1 MKQKKWVLFVVL
13 LALFSPLSVSGEEQQ
28 QEDNVGIG
36 FKDEQP
42 ADPDDPKVPADPE
55 PIPVPKDPTPINNV
69 LPLTSGSG
77 KDYPSARSGALPK
90 TGEVR
95 HAGMQWMGLLCISS
109 SFWLFLFTRLREE
122 EDDEQESRFE
132 NR

>member
-1 MKQKKWVLFVVL
+1 MKHKKWVLLAVL
-13 LALFSPLSVSGEEQQ
+13 LATVAPLTASGEERQG
-28 QEDNVGIG
+28 EVGIG
-36 FKDEQP
+36 FTATQP
-42 ADPDDPKVPADPE
+42 ADPD
-55 PIPVPKDPTPINNV
+55 PTPIP
-69 LPLTSGSG
+69 LPKDRTPSDDILPYTSGNG
-77 KDYPSARSGALPK
+77 KDYPRGTLPK

-122 EDDEQESRFE
+122 EDDEQESHFE